1 MPPVNMTVFC
11 VDIGNTHT
19 HFGRVSGAGA
29 DELVSMPSELLRSID
44 HPINELLRSSAEAGD
59 QIDGVAF
66 CSVVPELTAALRAQ
80 VSRLRADL
88 PLFQLTHE
96 VPLGFPLTHPRPA
109 QIGQD
114 RLANA
119 VAAHA
124 LYGSPTIVVDSGTA
138 VTSDVITPIGGFE
151 GGIIAPGIGLMR
163 EALHEKTAQLPR
175 IEDDPDLRTAIGK
188 STVEAMQIGCTI
200 GFRGMVA
207 SLVSAQRK
215 ELANRGLPE
224 VPLVITGGSAHLL
237 THLNPD
243 DSGLVP
249 DLTLRGL
256 HQAFLLNSPQG
267 NPTISDMQESESD

>member
-1 MPPVNMTVFC
+1 MTVFC

-19 HFGRVSGAGA
+19 HFGRVSGAGV
-29 DELVSMPSELLRSID
+29 DELASMPSELLKSTN
-44 HPINELLRSSAEAGD
+44 HPIVELLRCSVEADGH
-59 QIDGVAF
+59 IDGVAF
-66 CSVVPELTAALRAQ
+66 CSVVPELTTALRAQ
-80 VSRLRADL
+80 VSGLRSDL

-96 VPLGFPLTHPRPA
+96 VDLGFPLTHPRPA

-124 LYGSPTIVVDSGTA
+124 LCGSPTIIVDSGTA
-138 VTSDVITPIGGFE
+138 VTSDVITPVGGFE

-224 VPLVITGGSAHLL
+224 VSLVMTGGSAHLL
-237 THLNPD
+237 AHLDPSG
-243 DSGLVP
+243 SGLVP

-256 HQAFLLNSPQG
+256 HQAFLLNAPKG
-267 NPTISDMQESESD
+267 NPTMSDMKKSESD